1 MAKNIKRESKFPG
14 LMDDLKPTS
23 TPTHTHDDTHTYT
36 HDDEPIVK
44 RERRTRRVQLLMKE
58 SLVDALDAYAA
69 KHDVSRTEIIQSL
82 VEKFLQEKRMI

>member
-14 LMDDLKPTS
+14 LMDDLKPT
-23 TPTHTHDDTHTYT
+23 PTHTHDDTHTYT
-36 HDDEPIVK
+36 HNDEPIVK

-58 SLVDALDAYAA
+58 SLVDVLDAYAA